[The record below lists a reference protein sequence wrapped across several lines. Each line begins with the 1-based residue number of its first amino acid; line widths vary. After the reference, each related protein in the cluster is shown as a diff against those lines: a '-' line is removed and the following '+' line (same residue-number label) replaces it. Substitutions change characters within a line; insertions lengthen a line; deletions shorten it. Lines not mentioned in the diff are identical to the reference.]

1 VESVKNLDE
10 YKLMTKRLVFIV
22 GTTTA
27 IGLFSLFIP
36 PIYGIVPVY
45 EATQCKSYYKIF
57 EVHDDNNLYLVN

>member
-27 IGLFSLFIP
+27 IGLFSLFVP
-36 PIYGIVPVY
+36 SIYGIVPVY
-45 EATQCKSYYKIF
+45 EATQCKSYYITFKVDNDSDIYKI
-57 EVHDDNNLYLVN
+57 N